1 MESFVILLCTHYGN
15 KPIIFLLYK
24 CKKKHL
30 SRLPDFNVEFFC
42 TYLDKAD
49 SVSFKIN
56 TKSQPKITTSI
67 FSSLNEEKPKA
78 SSSEN
83 VQKEVSVSST
93 LYTCSLKVL

>member
-1 MESFVILLCTHYGN
+1 MGTNLSYFYYTNV
-15 KPIIFLLYK
+15 
-24 CKKKHL
+24 KKHL